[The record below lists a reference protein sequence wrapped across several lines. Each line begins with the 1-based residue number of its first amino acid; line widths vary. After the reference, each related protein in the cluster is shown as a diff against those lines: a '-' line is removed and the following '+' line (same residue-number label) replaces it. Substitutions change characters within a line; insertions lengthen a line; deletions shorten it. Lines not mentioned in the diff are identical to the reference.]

1 MTKVLEVKKS
11 AAGDAGAAW
20 PGSLYARPRLPF
32 VPAVGDEPIV
42 PEGILE
48 GCRLAVQQIG
58 VETITTLG
66 VTSALRGE
74 GRTTIA
80 LATALVLAEY
90 GIDTALVEMDLG
102 NPQLGHRLQVAK
114 YPGVVDLADGNASL
128 QDVMRPISQGLSLIP
143 AGQLHGSAPRVLSE
157 FARAEILSHIAA
169 AGHIVVADLPPL
181 LRSST
186 GHQAANLMADLLLV
200 VRAGVVSAGSVAEAI
215 SGLAVTPKVLLNGT
229 HSRVPSWALRLA
241 GI

>member
-1 MTKVLEVKKS
+1 MLEVKKT
-11 AAGDAGAAW
+11 AAADPSAAW

-32 VPAVGDEPIV
+32 VPALGDAPIV
-42 PEGILE
+42 PEAILE
-48 GCRLAVQQIG
+48 GCRLAVQQLG
-58 VETITTLG
+58 VEGITSLG
-66 VTSALRGE
+66 VTSAMRGE

-114 YPGVVDLADGNASL
+114 YPGVVDLADGRVSL

-157 FARAEILSHIAA
+157 FARAEILNHIAD
-169 AGHIVVADLPPL
+169 AGHVVVADLPPL

-186 GHQAANLMADLLLV
+186 GHQAANLMAELLLV
-200 VRAGVVSAGSVAEAI
+200 VRAGVVSARNITDAV
-215 SGLAVTPKVLLNGT
+215 SGLTVPPKVLLNGT